1 MITGGYRRHH
11 VIGTAEMYL
20 GILLKHY
27 KEVIDD
33 VITCHVI
40 PHWYH
45 LQVITNQ
52 ALRIGLSVDFL
63 GNPIGLFNDIT
74 SGVTGVLT
82 TTPDVMGLVRDVTH
96 GMSDTTS
103 KVGQFCSHSV
113 IRKFYCKF

>member
-1 MITGGYRRHH
+1 
-11 VIGTAEMYL
+11 
-20 GILLKHY
+20 
-27 KEVIDD
+27 
-33 VITCHVI
+33 
-40 PHWYH
+40 
-45 LQVITNQ
+45 
-52 ALRIGLSVDFL
+52 LRIGLSVDFL